1 MIVPNRAITRCNA
14 SAQHVIICIKPLII
28 LIPPCVDPDVL
39 MGQERAE
46 YDSQAM
52 QALQCACALFISCMQ
67 TMLNLFAVF
76 LSTILASKPC
86 RTNLLIWRCH
96 GLTVAD
102 RPIRILI
109 VHQVIVEHGWRS
121 ESAHRTLAIQDDSV
135 SRPGTDRIIP
145 QEGFFWLEY

>member
-109 VHQVIVEHGWRS
+109 VHHVIVELGRRP
-121 ESAHRTLAIQDDSV
+121 ESAHRTLAIQGDSY
-135 SRPGTDRIIP
+135 GTLSSSIEARN
-145 QEGFFWLEY
+145 FWLCH